1 MKVLFVNHPEADQ
14 LEAIVYMGLCQELGV
29 YDGSNPD
36 GVVDWPWKHTYHG
49 QVYEGPVPCHTPT
62 GIGVCGPFPWVV
74 PTNSRPWSDDEVFNR
89 IDEFDLVI
97 LSSPRAFNVRDLGH
111 LISRVGRGAIKRL
124 VHVDGEDYTTVRW
137 DLVEQFR
144 PSVYFKLS
152 MVEHPVEFYLDA
164 KARVQ
169 HTVRV
174 VSFPQATPLP
184 SPAPVE
190 KDLDVVFFGG
200 GAWQPHRQEGVQPT
214 EPSQRPVLEALLR
227 REFHRFEGG
236 YTGHA
241 QYMAALNRA
250 KMAVCVGGSG
260 IEPLRTYEILSCPGT
275 LLVRERIPVI
285 APYPLIDGVNHA
297 AFDGT
302 NLDDAVRVIRRYLDD
317 EPERARIASE
327 GNRLL
332 QEHYTPRA
340 RAKQLLEEAFK

>member
-1 MKVLFVNHPEADQ
+1 MKVLFINHPEADQ

-62 GIGVCGPFPWVV
+62 GIGVCGPFPWVA
-74 PTNSRPWSDDEVFNR
+74 PTNSRVWSDNEVFDR
-89 IDEFDLVI
+89 IDEFDLVV

-124 VHVDGEDYTTVRW
+124 VHIDGEDYTTVRW

-152 MVEHPVEFYLDA
+152 FVPEPVEYYLDA
-164 KARVQ
+164 KARVIGS
-169 HTVRV
+169 VRV
-174 VSFPQATPLP
+174 VPFPQAAPLP
-184 SPAPVE
+184 SPAPVT

-200 GAWQPHRQEGVQPT
+200 GAWQPHRREGVQPT
-214 EPSQRPVLEALLR
+214 EPPQRPVLEARLR
-227 REFHRFEGG
+227 QEFASFAGG
-236 YTGHA
+236 YVGHEE
-241 QYMAALNRA
+241 YMATLNRA
-250 KMAVCVGGSG
+250 KVAVCVGGSG
-260 IEPLRTYEILSCPGT
+260 IEPLRTYEILSNPGT
-275 LLVRERIPVI
+275 LLARERIPVI
-285 APYPLIDGVNHA
+285 SPYPLLDGVNHV

-302 NLDDAVRVIRRYLDD
+302 NQDDIVRVVREVLAD
-317 EPERARIASE
+317 EPRRARIAAE

-332 QEHYTPRA
+332 KDHYTPRA
-340 RAKQLLEEAFK
+340 RAKQLLEEAFR